1 MLERGAACWELCCNT
16 EQGVRNLA
24 LSPGSCVTFSKF
36 LSLSEP
42 QCPLG
47 HRLLGGWTERCSTG
61 QKAVVAEGGLRVQ
74 VSLQARGWGIL
85 HGRCGPAVLPSPDQD
100 SAFGLQAQT
109 PATQPTG
116 ALTRPQP
123 HSGILPSALCN
134 VQKRVWCC
142 QNPASRPDSDSLG
155 Q

>member
-1 MLERGAACWELCCNT
+1 MLERGAVCWELCYNT
-16 EQGVRNLA
+16 AQGVRNLA

-74 VSLQARGWGIL
+74 VSLQARGWDIL
-85 HGRCGPAVLPSPDQD
+85 HGRCGPAVLPSPAQD

-109 PATQPTG
+109 PATHSPQGLSPAPSPTSESSHQHCAMSRKGCG
-116 ALTRPQP
+116 AARTQLPGLTRTP
-123 HSGILPSALCN
+123 
-134 VQKRVWCC
+134 
-142 QNPASRPDSDSLG
+142 
-155 Q
+155 